1 MLHEI
6 NCKTHAKQS
15 LWFIICTS
23 LTPLTGADSQDLD
36 ASSQWVYWFDNKD
49 WWCLF
54 MLSKCVNGYLKLRL
68 WVASVLSREPPG
80 EELTYFLWLPSFWV
94 QPLCNTVAQFL
105 YFLFTFYPCKH
116 AQEPISYSNK
126 YSACRRYENAAGP
139 SPGTC
144 EWDLLRRYSE
154 FLCVRVCVC
163 QALGEPC
170 RWGVSLRVCWICLP
184 VWWAARASWCLSL
197 SR

>member
-116 AQEPISYSNK
+116 AQEPISYSNNIQLVVDMK
-126 YSACRRYENAAGP
+126 M
-139 SPGTC
+139 
-144 EWDLLRRYSE
+144 LLDPAQAHVNGICWGVTVN
-154 FLCVRVCVC
+154 FCVCVC
-163 QALGEPC
+163 ACVRP
-170 RWGVSLRVCWICLP
+170 
-184 VWWAARASWCLSL
+184 
-197 SR
+197 